1 MSTNNKPTDGTSE
14 LSLNVDSIKQ
24 QLSVSTNPTSTTTL
38 SKLETQ
44 ANDYVTSLI
53 AIDSGDLDNQHSA
66 RLAVEIS
73 GKELQQE
80 SSRRSAML
88 KEPIADLAKA
98 SDDGGPVAQALIDLK
113 MQVENLDPARF
124 DFSAGWFTRLLG
136 FLPGVGTPLKRYFTK
151 FESAQTVIDAIIA
164 SLEVGKRQ
172 LERDNITLSE
182 DQKAMRELT
191 YKLEQQIALSQLID
205 SKLQYQLD
213 RELTAEDA
221 RREFIETELLFP
233 LRQRV
238 MDLQQQLAVNQQGV
252 LAIAVLVNNNRELI
266 RGVDRA
272 LSVTVNALQVAVTVA
287 MGLAHQKIVL
297 DKVTALNKTTSD
309 LIANT
314 AANLKNQGAAIQQQA
329 GEAMLDMGSLKQ
341 AFADISQA
349 MSDISTFRQE
359 ALPQMA
365 ETILEFNK
373 MAMEGE
379 SAIKK
384 MEEAETARP
393 LIDISPA

>member
-24 QLSVSTNPTSTTTL
+24 QLSVSTNPTSTTT
-38 SKLETQ
+38 SGELETQ

-53 AIDSGDLDNQHSA
+53 AIDSGDLENQHSA

-213 RELTAEDA
+213 RELTTEDA

>member
-24 QLSVSTNPTSTTTL
+24 QLSVSTNPTSTTT
-38 SKLETQ
+38 SGELETQ

-53 AIDSGDLDNQHSA
+53 AIDSGDLENQHSA

>member
-191 YKLEQQIALSQLID
+191 YKLKQQIALSQLID